1 MEDDQEKMSA
11 GYKGNY
17 LFSSMLDSGFY
28 SLTTIFQA
36 ILVFCDFFYLP
47 FVEEK
52 WSLMTN
58 LSSIIV

>member
-36 ILVFCDFFYLP
+36 ILMRLRLV
-47 FVEEK
+47 
-52 WSLMTN
+52 T
-58 LSSIIV
+58 